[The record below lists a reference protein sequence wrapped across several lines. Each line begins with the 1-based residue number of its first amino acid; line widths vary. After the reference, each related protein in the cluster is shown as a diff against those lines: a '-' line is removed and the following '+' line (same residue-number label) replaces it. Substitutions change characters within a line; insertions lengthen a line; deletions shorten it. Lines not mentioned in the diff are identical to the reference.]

1 MKVSRL
7 KLRTPIDKFVSAVN
21 RGETEVFLGC
31 FPSDGVVEDSGRRF
45 TGRDA
50 IRRWSD
56 GEFIGAKGKMTVKSV
71 RQEGNEISVTADW
84 VSNFYTGP
92 ARFVFVL
99 DGRWLR
105 ELRITGV

>member
-1 MKVSRL
+1 
-7 KLRTPIDKFVSAVN
+7 
-21 RGETEVFLGC
+21 
-31 FPSDGVVEDSGRRF
+31 
-45 TGRDA
+45 
-50 IRRWSD
+50 
-56 GEFIGAKGKMTVKSV
+56 MTVKSV

-105 ELRITGV
+105 ELCITGV